1 MLVEVVIN
9 IDDAFDNL
17 SLGEQKA
24 FIFEHLDV
32 LDVDTLREYIEE
44 KTLAESLFEINKNL
58 KNKIKENDDTLLEY
72 MNIITENKKE
82 IKRLKTLLT
91 KNKISY
97 RKEEE

>member
-1 MLVEVVIN
+1 ML
-9 IDDAFDNL
+9 DL
-17 SLGEQKA
+17 S
-24 FIFEHLDV
+24 FIKIYTRKEDRKK
-32 LDVDTLREYIEE
+32 LREYIEE
-44 KTLAESLFEINKNL
+44 KTLAENLFKINKNL

-72 MNIITENKKE
+72 MNIITEYKKE

>member
-1 MLVEVVIN
+1 ML
-9 IDDAFDNL
+9 D
-17 SLGEQKA
+17 LGLIKVYTRKEDRKK
-24 FIFEHLDV
+24 
-32 LDVDTLREYIEE
+32 LREYIEE

>member
-1 MLVEVVIN
+1 ML
-9 IDDAFDNL
+9 D
-17 SLGEQKA
+17 LGLIKIYTRKEDRKK
-24 FIFEHLDV
+24 
-32 LDVDTLREYIEE
+32 LREYIEE
-44 KTLAESLFEINKNL
+44 KTLAENLFQIKKNL
-58 KNKIKENDDTLLEY
+58 EIKNRESNDTLLEY

>member
-1 MLVEVVIN
+1 ML
-9 IDDAFDNL
+9 NL
-17 SLGEQKA
+17 C
-24 FIFEHLDV
+24 FIKVYTRKEDRKK
-32 LDVDTLREYIEE
+32 LREYIEE
-44 KTLAESLFEINKNL
+44 KTLAENLFEINKNL

>member
-1 MLVEVVIN
+1 ML
-9 IDDAFDNL
+9 D
-17 SLGEQKA
+17 LG
-24 FIFEHLDV
+24 FIKIYTRKEDRKK
-32 LDVDTLREYIEE
+32 LREYIEE
-44 KTLAESLFEINKNL
+44 KTLAESLFEINKKL
-58 KNKIKENDDTLLEY
+58 MNKIKESNDTLLEY

>member
-1 MLVEVVIN
+1 ML
-9 IDDAFDNL
+9 D
-17 SLGEQKA
+17 LGFVKVYTKKEDRRK
-24 FIFEHLDV
+24 V
-32 LDVDTLREYIEE
+32 REYIEE

-58 KNKIKENDDTLLEY
+58 KNKITENNDTLLEY

>member
-1 MLVEVVIN
+1 ML
-9 IDDAFDNL
+9 D
-17 SLGEQKA
+17 LG
-24 FIFEHLDV
+24 FIKIYTRKEDRKK
-32 LDVDTLREYIEE
+32 LRKYIEE
-44 KTLAESLFEINKNL
+44 KTLAENLFQIKTNLEIKNRES
-58 KNKIKENDDTLLEY
+58 NDTLLEY

>member
-1 MLVEVVIN
+1 MVDLGFIK
-9 IDDAFDNL
+9 IDTRKEDR
-17 SLGEQKA
+17 KK
-24 FIFEHLDV
+24 
-32 LDVDTLREYIEE
+32 LREYIEE
-44 KTLAESLFEINKNL
+44 KTLAENLFEINKNL
-58 KNKIKENDDTLLEY
+58 KNKIKENNDTLLEY

>member
-1 MLVEVVIN
+1 ML
-9 IDDAFDNL
+9 D
-17 SLGEQKA
+17 LGFVKIYTKKKERRK
-24 FIFEHLDV
+24 V
-32 LDVDTLREYIEE
+32 REYIEE

-58 KNKIKENDDTLLEY
+58 RNKIKENNDTLLEY

>member
-1 MLVEVVIN
+1 ML
-9 IDDAFDNL
+9 D
-17 SLGEQKA
+17 LG
-24 FIFEHLDV
+24 FIKIYTRKEDRKK
-32 LDVDTLREYIEE
+32 LREYIEE

-72 MNIITENKKE
+72 MNIITESKKE

-91 KNKISY
+91 KNKINY

>member
-1 MLVEVVIN
+1 MLDLGVIK
-9 IDDAFDNL
+9 IYTRKEDR
-17 SLGEQKA
+17 KK
-24 FIFEHLDV
+24 
-32 LDVDTLREYIEE
+32 LREYIEE
-44 KTLAESLFEINKNL
+44 KTLAENLFEINKNL

>member
-1 MLVEVVIN
+1 ML
-9 IDDAFDNL
+9 DL
-17 SLGEQKA
+17 S
-24 FIFEHLDV
+24 FIKIYTRKEDRKK
-32 LDVDTLREYIEE
+32 LREYIEE

-58 KNKIKENDDTLLEY
+58 KNKIKESNDTLLEY

-97 RKEEE
+97 KKEE

>member
-1 MLVEVVIN
+1 ML
-9 IDDAFDNL
+9 D
-17 SLGEQKA
+17 LG
-24 FIFEHLDV
+24 FIKIYTRKEDRKK
-32 LDVDTLREYIEE
+32 LRDYIEE

-72 MNIITENKKE
+72 MNIITEYKKE

>member
-1 MLVEVVIN
+1 ML
-9 IDDAFDNL
+9 D
-17 SLGEQKA
+17 LG
-24 FIFEHLDV
+24 FIKIYTRKEDRKK
-32 LDVDTLREYIEE
+32 LREYIEE
-44 KTLAESLFEINKNL
+44 KILAESLFEINKNL

-72 MNIITENKKE
+72 MNIITEDKKE

>member
-1 MLVEVVIN
+1 ML
-9 IDDAFDNL
+9 D
-17 SLGEQKA
+17 LG
-24 FIFEHLDV
+24 FIKIYTRKEDRKK
-32 LDVDTLREYIEE
+32 LREYIEE
-44 KTLAESLFEINKNL
+44 KTLAENLFEINKNL

-72 MNIITENKKE
+72 MNIITEYKKE

>member
-1 MLVEVVIN
+1 ML
-9 IDDAFDNL
+9 D
-17 SLGEQKA
+17 LG
-24 FIFEHLDV
+24 FIKIYTRKEERKK
-32 LDVDTLREYIEE
+32 LREYIEE
-44 KTLAESLFEINKNL
+44 KTLAESLFEINKKL
-58 KNKIKENDDTLLEY
+58 MNKIKESNDTLLEY

>member
-1 MLVEVVIN
+1 ML
-9 IDDAFDNL
+9 NL
-17 SLGEQKA
+17 G
-24 FIFEHLDV
+24 FIKIYTKKEDRKK
-32 LDVDTLREYIEE
+32 LREYIEE
-44 KTLAESLFEINKNL
+44 KTLVESLFEINKNL
-58 KNKIKENDDTLLEY
+58 KNKIKESNDTLLEY